1 MLAHISKKQK
11 PLGAGKN
18 PRRLDPRGANPLLTQ
33 RVVCATIR
41 TPIQTP
47 ALDSRPKSVA
57 ESGTEKVLDDSEF
70 FLLVERLARL
80 SAVDFSA
87 VVQAAVYRRRF
98 EEQSLQ
104 PQCANERAGS

>member
-1 MLAHISKKQK
+1 
-11 PLGAGKN
+11 
-18 PRRLDPRGANPLLTQ
+18 
-33 RVVCATIR
+33 
-41 TPIQTP
+41 
-47 ALDSRPKSVA
+47 
-57 ESGTEKVLDDSEF
+57 VLDDSEF